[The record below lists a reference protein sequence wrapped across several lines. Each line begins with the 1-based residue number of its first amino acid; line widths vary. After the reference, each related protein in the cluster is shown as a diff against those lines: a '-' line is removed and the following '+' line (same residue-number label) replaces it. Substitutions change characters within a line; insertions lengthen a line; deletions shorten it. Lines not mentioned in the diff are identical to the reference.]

1 MRTDEQIRDDIVA
14 EIDWDPRIEST
25 DVGVTV
31 KNGAATLMG
40 TVRTYAEK
48 LAAEEAAKRVRGVRA
63 IAEEIKVKLPSSDKA
78 TDEDIAQRIAHI
90 LQWNASIP
98 GDAIKAEVRGGFVS
112 LSGEVDWNYQREM
125 ARNLIAG
132 VRGVSAV
139 SNMIKV
145 KTRVQSAEVT
155 REITRAL
162 HRNADVESS
171 KIKVDVVD
179 GKVTL
184 RGDVKAWYE
193 RKLVEDA
200 VWAAPGV
207 TDVVDNLRVA

>member
-1 MRTDEQIRDDIVA
+1 MRSDEEIRDDILA

-31 KNGAATLMG
+31 KDGAVSLMG
-40 TVRTYAEK
+40 TVNTYAEK
-48 LAAEEAAKRVRGVRA
+48 IAAEEAAKRVKGVRA
-63 IAEEIKVKLPSSDKA
+63 IAEEIKVKLPSSDKT
-78 TDEDIAQRIAHI
+78 TDEEIAKRIAHI
-90 LQWNASIP
+90 LQWNTSIP
-98 GDAIKAEVRGGFVS
+98 GDDIKAEVRSGFVT
-112 LSGEVDWNYQREM
+112 LTGDVDWNYQREY
-125 ARNLIAG
+125 AKTLVSG

-145 KTRVQSAEVT
+145 KTRVLAGDVT

-162 HRNADVESS
+162 HRNADVEAS
-171 KIKVDVVD
+171 KVKFDVA
-179 GKVTL
+179 GGRVTL

>member
-1 MRTDEQIRDDIVA
+1 MRTDEQVRDDILA
-14 EIDWDPRIEST
+14 EIEWDPRIKST
-25 DVGVTV
+25 EVGVTV
-31 KNGAATLMG
+31 KNGAVSLLG
-40 TVRTYAEK
+40 TVNTYAEK

-63 IAEEIKVKLPSSDKA
+63 IAEEIKVKLPSSDRA
-78 TDEDIAQRIAHI
+78 TDEDIAERIAQI
-90 LQWNASIP
+90 LQWNTAIP
-98 GDAIKAEVRGGFVS
+98 GDNIKAEVRGGFVA
-112 LSGEVDWNYQREM
+112 LSGEVDWHYQRET

-139 SNMIKV
+139 SNLIKV
-145 KTRVQSAEVT
+145 KTRVQPSDVT

-171 KIKVDVVD
+171 KINVDVA
-179 GKVTL
+179 GGRVTL

-207 TDVVDNLRVA
+207 TEVVDNLRVA